1 MARNPH
7 PGAILSGQLS
17 SLGVKPT
24 ELARQLGV
32 PPNRISQIIHGKRA
46 ITGDTALRLAH
57 WFGNDAAYWMSLQA
71 EFEVQ
76 EAERQAGKEIS
87 KLPTCATSKQSKHA
101 APGAG

>member
-1 MARNPH
+1 MVQTSH
-7 PGAILSGQLS
+7 PGEVLSQKLNT
-17 SLGVKPT
+17 LGVTPT

-71 EFEVQ
+71 DFYVQ

-87 KLPTCATSKQSKHA
+87 KLPTYATVNQSKHA
-101 APGAG
+101 AAGA